1 MDPVHGN
8 LSLVHEVEVLGADR
22 SLERRRAEPRKAVRA
37 CGGSCGPLS
46 YLPSSKADSV
56 LKEPA
61 TQNKA

>member
-1 MDPVHGN
+1 
-8 LSLVHEVEVLGADR
+8 
-22 SLERRRAEPRKAVRA
+22 VRA

-46 YLPSSKADSV
+46 YLPSSKTDSV